1 MSEIILEHIQKQYDG
16 KPVLNDLSLTI
27 RSCERVSVIGG
38 SGSGKTTM
46 LKLINGLIV
55 PDRGR
60 VYIDQE
66 DIQTKDMNKLRQSI
80 GYVIQSIGLFP
91 HMNIYDNISYVL
103 RLRGYEFDIIRQR
116 VHELVKIVHLDAAM
130 LKRFPDELSGG
141 QKQRVGIARAL
152 ASDPGVVLM
161 DEAFGAVDEITRH
174 SLQEELLRIHSEAP
188 FTMLFVTHD
197 IREALYLGERVIV
210 MRDGG
215 IDQFDTPQQIKEAPA
230 TPFVRQLL
238 SYL

>member
-1 MSEIILEHIQKQYDG
+1 MSEIKLEHIQKQYDG
-16 KPVLNDLSLTI
+16 KVVLNDLSLTI
-27 RSCERVSVIGG
+27 QTCERVSVIGG

-46 LKLINGLIV
+46 LKLINGLIT
-55 PDRGR
+55 PDSGHI
-60 VYIDQE
+60 YIDQK
-66 DIQTKDMNKLRQSI
+66 DIQKKDINKLRQSI

-103 RLRGYEFDIIRQR
+103 HLRGYESDAIRQR
-116 VHELVKIVHLDAAM
+116 VHNLVEIVHLDAGM
-130 LKRFPDELSGG
+130 LNRFPDELSGG

-152 ASDPGVVLM
+152 ACDPGVVLM

-174 SLQEELLRIHSEAP
+174 SLQEELLRIHREAP

-210 MRDGG
+210 MRDGQV
-215 IDQFDTPQQIKEAPA
+215 DQFDTPQQIKTNPA
-230 TPFVRQLL
+230 TPFVRRLL

>member
-1 MSEIILEHIQKQYDG
+1 MSDIKLEHIQKQYDG
-16 KPVLNDLSLTI
+16 KVVLNDLSLTI
-27 RSCERVSVIGG
+27 QTGERVSVIGG

-46 LKLINGLIV
+46 LKLINGLIT
-55 PDRGR
+55 PDSGHI
-60 VYIDQE
+60 YIDQK
-66 DIQTKDMNKLRQSI
+66 DIQKKDINKLRQSI

-103 RLRGYEFDIIRQR
+103 RLRGYESDAIRQR
-116 VHELVKIVHLDAAM
+116 VHKLVEIVHLDAGM
-130 LKRFPDELSGG
+130 LNRFPDELSGG

-152 ASDPGVVLM
+152 ACDPGVVLM

-174 SLQEELLRIHSEAP
+174 SLQEELLRIHREAP

-210 MRDGG
+210 MRDGQV
-215 IDQFDTPQQIKEAPA
+215 DQFDTPQQIKANPA

>member
-1 MSEIILEHIQKQYDG
+1 MSEIRLEHIQKQFDG
-16 KPVLNDLSLTI
+16 KPVLKDLSLTI
-27 RSCERVSVIGG
+27 STCERVSVIGG

-46 LKLINGLIV
+46 LKLINGLTT
-55 PDRGR
+55 PDSGHI
-60 VYIDQE
+60 YIDRE
-66 DIQTKDMNKLRQSI
+66 DIQKKDINKLRQSI

-103 RLRGYEFDIIRQR
+103 HLRSYEPDYIEKR
-116 VHELVKIVHLDAAM
+116 VHELVEIVHLDETM

-152 ASDPGVVLM
+152 ACDPGVVLM

-210 MRDGG
+210 MRDGR
-215 IDQFDTPQQIKEAPA
+215 IDQFDTPVQIKNHPA

>member
-1 MSEIILEHIQKQYDG
+1 MTMSEIILEHIQKQYDG

-80 GYVIQSIGLFP
+80 
-91 HMNIYDNISYVL
+91 
-103 RLRGYEFDIIRQR
+103 
-116 VHELVKIVHLDAAM
+116 
-130 LKRFPDELSGG
+130 
-141 QKQRVGIARAL
+141 
-152 ASDPGVVLM
+152 
-161 DEAFGAVDEITRH
+161 
-174 SLQEELLRIHSEAP
+174 
-188 FTMLFVTHD
+188 
-197 IREALYLGERVIV
+197 
-210 MRDGG
+210 
-215 IDQFDTPQQIKEAPA
+215 
-230 TPFVRQLL
+230 
-238 SYL
+238 